1 MYIKDYSPNTYH
13 ILSKMVCK
21 HQSEWSYSG
30 ERIKEDAKAYF
41 KYHYPN
47 YSSSQIQ
54 QSLQHIEKVF
64 KTTYDFWNV
73 LTNKLSGQD
82 KTFFKEGVFWYFE
95 PFAWVTQMMKI
106 FKWDFKTE
114 EMDGLL
120 NSPTSVYSF

>member
-1 MYIKDYSPNTYH
+1 
-13 ILSKMVCK
+13 MVCK
-21 HQSEWSYSG
+21 HQSEWSYSW
-30 ERIKEDAKAYF
+30 ERIKEDAKAFF

-54 QSLQHIEKVF
+54 QSLNRTEKVF
-64 KTTYDFWNV
+64 NATYTFWKE
-73 LTNKLSGQD
+73 LKDKLSGQD

-114 EMDGLL
+114 EDGWPIKLSYICVFFL
-120 NSPTSVYSF
+120 KRSSISFGFFFHS

>member
-30 ERIKEDAKAYF
+30 ERIKEDA
-41 KYHYPN
+41 
-47 YSSSQIQ
+47 
-54 QSLQHIEKVF
+54 
-64 KTTYDFWNV
+64 
-73 LTNKLSGQD
+73 